1 MWYCNNVTS
10 RCMSVTVRDAAQSM
24 IHGWGRWGRE
34 DQAGEEK
41 WHVCLDFGFC
51 SVDVCLCVFV
61 FTRELQCAIK
71 NREEE
76 RENKVECVSR
86 TQVQIHLVPKTIPRL
101 TQSTIIK
108 DHQGFPSCYFL
119 DVCFP
124 ALYHHRTIFKS
135 SPFYL
140 HSPISQIMIP
150 QQALQSYM
158 RPSILTASLWV
169 RKSPPLK

>member
-1 MWYCNNVTS
+1 
-10 RCMSVTVRDAAQSM
+10 MSQADACQSLFAM
-24 IHGWGRWGRE
+24 PPNRWSMGG
-34 DQAGEEK
+34 AGGGERTKLEK
-41 WHVCLDFGFC
+41 KNDS